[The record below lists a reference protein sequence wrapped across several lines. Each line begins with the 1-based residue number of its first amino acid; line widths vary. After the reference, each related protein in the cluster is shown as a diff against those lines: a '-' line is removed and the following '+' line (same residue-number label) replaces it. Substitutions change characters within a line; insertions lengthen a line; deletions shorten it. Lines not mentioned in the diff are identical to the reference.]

1 MHTFSIESKYT
12 NYQYDIQVYV
22 PEQPAPE
29 AGFPIIYV
37 LDGSGYFHYVADSVR
52 LQSRNMPKTGVKAAI
67 VVGICHDESEM
78 RTRRF
83 YDFTAPAAE
92 YKYPKRMNARIPEQ
106 VGGGTDFQQFIE
118 EELKPK
124 IEAEYPVNCDEQT
137 LFGHSL
143 GGYFV
148 LWNLLNA
155 DSYHHYIAISPS
167 VWWNDHELMKMPFK
181 QEGSKIF
188 ITVGEKEGH
197 MVRDAE
203 MFAEIIG
210 DAEFYVAPEEN
221 HASVVPTVV
230 SRALRFVNR
239 KL

>member
-1 MHTFSIESKYT
+1 MHTFSIKSNYT
-12 NYQYDIQVYV
+12 NYQYDIHVYV
-22 PEQPAPE
+22 PEETAPE
-29 AGFPIIYV
+29 AGFPVIYV
-37 LDGSGYFHYVADSVR
+37 LDGSGYFHYLADSVC
-52 LQSRNMPKTGVKAAI
+52 LQSRNAPKTGVKAAI

-106 VGGGTDFQQFIE
+106 VGGGADFQQFIE

-124 IEAEYPVNCDEQT
+124 IEADYLVNRDEQT

-148 LWNLLNA
+148 LWNMLNA
-155 DSYHHYIAISPS
+155 DSYQNYIAISPS
-167 VWWNDHELMKMPFK
+167 VWWNDHELIKMPFK
-181 QEGSKIF
+181 REGRTIF
-188 ITVGEKEGH
+188 IAVGEKEGH
-197 MVRDAE
+197 MV
-203 MFAEIIG
+203 G
-210 DAEFYVAPEEN
+210 DAELFAEKIGAAELYVAPEEN

-230 SRALRFVNR
+230 SRALRFVSN
-239 KL
+239 